1 MTIRTLQF
9 SILIITLFS
18 CGSGNNHH
26 QESEEALE
34 EQNIDG
40 STSKTFLNEEE
51 NDGSTEHLIIH
62 GKDIWVRSEPATG
75 EVVMKLNEGDKCS
88 ILSKGLFEI
97 IRGDADYWYKIEFS
111 GNQGWVFGSQTSVR
125 NNQQII
131 AASSATKLFSKF
143 IEENKI
149 DYAKKNEVI
158 PSEEGRYEFT
168 TYEDNPNKF
177 SVSWIGEGP
186 SIFDYTLNAELYSA
200 LCFFTESASLE
211 GAAGFTNKWSTYIG
225 ILNGDQYI
233 LNISEK
239 SILDG
244 KVKKVL
250 KLNEIEFILFTFQDS
265 GEGVVMFHNSYYNIY
280 YINLAKQSVKQLNIK
295 LGLVNRNGETYGTK
309 DGFAI
314 VSSDL
319 EFKSN
324 DYTFYLK
331 EARSKFLETENVTEA
346 YFAYDTLT
354 TTFNWD
360 AKSKTYSQ

>member
-1 MTIRTLQF
+1 MTIKPLLF

-18 CGSGNNHH
+18 CGSGNNHN
-26 QESEEALE
+26 QENEEAID

-40 STSKTFLNEEE
+40 LVSESFFNEEG
-51 NDGSTEHLIIH
+51 NDESTEHLIIH

-75 EVVMKLNEGDKCS
+75 VVVMKLNEGDKCS
-88 ILSKGLFEI
+88 IIAKGFFEI
-97 IRGDADYWYKIEFS
+97 IRGEADYWYKIEFN
-111 GNQGWVFGSQTSVR
+111 GKQGWVFGSQTSVK
-125 NNQQII
+125 NNEQII
-131 AASSATKLFSKF
+131 TAGSATNLFSNFMK
-143 IEENKI
+143 ENKI
-149 DYAKKNEVI
+149 NYAQENKVI

-177 SVSWIGEGP
+177 RVSWIGEGP
-186 SIFDYTLNAELYSA
+186 STFDYSLNTKAYSA
-200 LCFFTESASLE
+200 LCFVTETASLE

-233 LNISEK
+233 LNTSEK

-280 YINLAKQSVKQLNIK
+280 YINLAKQSVKQLNTK
-295 LGLVNRNGETYGTK
+295 LGLVNRNGEAYGTK

-319 EFKSN
+319 EFN
-324 DYTFYLK
+324 LNANTFHLI
-331 EARSKFLETENVTEA
+331 EARSKFLETENATEA
-346 YFAYDTLT
+346 YFGYDTLT
-354 TTFNWD
+354 TTFTWD